1 MIGEKRRKLVSGSD
15 NTSESSL
22 TVSSATSPKFRHGKE
37 NVPPLSSTDKG
48 AGVFSGAFRQTDG
61 GSEALEQ
68 TQTKYRSLCRLDSP
82 LGDGNDG
89 LDSNWTD
96 ICASGG
102 LDELDSEILESSG
115 LAELDSEILEYYGA
129 AELDFRISGS
139 SACGGKTRCEP
150 DYRKLGG
157 GSYGVVSRES
167 RSIESRLLSTSYAR
181 NGDGQ
186 GESISDIDDG
196 DADVVDND
204 DDDEEDDF
212 ESTQFNVLMKLCEG
226 EEEFGCHEPGPTLGC
241 PLCGIDMSEMNEE
254 SRQFHANECIDKSV
268 APKGISSTDMMKQSV
283 PSSHSHPVE
292 PLQCSAKPAAETPV
306 IKWLHSLGLAK
317 YETAFIEQEIDWES
331 LQWLTE
337 KVCFLMPHLLHD
349 YIYDKETETDLTTM
363 GITTLGPRKKIMQSI
378 QELKKR
384 ESDSTEQRN
393 GGSDHRPNAAKNIPM
408 NKLITDFFASPL
420 SHKKKNNLTSSG
432 PQEREKAE
440 ADSRKRQVAV
450 RKTVNGKRKD
460 VPPWCTVPGT
470 PFRVDAFRYLRRDCS
485 HWFLTHFHID
495 RISYNINSRLELSV
509 TAALAALDYQGLTKS
524 FSYGKIY
531 CSMITARLVNTK
543 IGIPWDKLEV
553 MPLNQ
558 KVNVAGVDI
567 TCYDANHCPGAIMLL
582 FEPPNGEPVLHTGD
596 FRFSEDMATTTDLQ
610 RRHIHTLIL
619 DTTYCNSKYNFPK
632 QEEVMQFVIEAI
644 QAESFNPKTLFLIG
658 SYTIGKERLY
668 LEVARVLKRKIYVP
682 VAKLRL
688 LECLGFPAEDMKWFT
703 SNENESNIHVV
714 PMWTIASF
722 KRLKQLSCQ
731 YTGRF
736 SLIVAFSPTGW
747 TLGRGKKSAG
757 RKRQQ
762 GTIIRYEVPYS
773 EHCGFEELKEFV
785 KLVSPVKIIP
795 SVNNEGEASSN
806 AMTELLLS

>member
-15 NTSESSL
+15 TTSESPL
-22 TVSSATSPKFRHGKE
+22 TASSATAPKFRNGKE
-37 NVPPLSSTDKG
+37 NVPPLSVTGKG
-48 AGVFSGAFRQTDG
+48 DGVVSKAFHQTDG
-61 GSEALEQ
+61 GGYGLSQ
-68 TQTKYRSLCRLDSP
+68 TPIKDHPLYQLDSIS
-82 LGDGNDG
+82 GDGSDG
-89 LDSNWTD
+89 LDSEWTD
-96 ICASGG
+96 TCVSGG

-115 LAELDSEILEYYGA
+115 LAELDSEILEYYGVT
-129 AELDFRISGS
+129 ELDSGITGS

-150 DYRKLGG
+150 DHRKLSGG
-157 GSYGVVSRES
+157 NYGVGSRES
-167 RSIESRLLSTSYAR
+167 RSIESKLLSTSYTR
-181 NGDGQ
+181 NGVGH

-196 DADVVDND
+196 DVDVVDD
-204 DDDEEDDF
+204 DDDEEEDDF
-212 ESTQFNVLMKLCEG
+212 ESTQFNVLMELCEG
-226 EEEFGCHEPGPTLGC
+226 EEEFGCQEPDPTLGC

-254 SRQFHANECIDKSV
+254 SRQFHTNECIDKSV
-268 APKGISSTDMMKQSV
+268 APNGISSTDMMNQSV
-283 PSSHSHPVE
+283 PSSHSHPLG

-337 KVCFLMPHLLHD
+337 K
-349 YIYDKETETDLTTM
+349 DLITM
-363 GITTLGPRKKIMQSI
+363 GITALGPRKKIMQSI

-384 ESDSTEQRN
+384 ESNSTEQRN
-393 GGSDHRPNAAKNIPM
+393 GGSDHAPHAAKNIPM

-432 PQEREKAE
+432 PQEREKAK
-440 ADSRKRQVAV
+440 ADSRKRQGTV
-450 RKTVNGKRKD
+450 RKTVNGRRKD

-495 RISYNINSRLELSV
+495 H
-509 TAALAALDYQGLTKS
+509 YQGLTKS

-531 CSMITARLVNTK
+531 CSMITAKLVNTK
-543 IGIPWDKLEV
+543 IGISWDKLEV
-553 MPLNQ
+553 IPLNQ
-558 KVNVAGVDI
+558 KINVAGVDVI
-567 TCYDANHCPGAIMLL
+567 CYDANHCPGAIMLL

-596 FRFSEDMATTTDLQ
+596 FRFNEDMATTPDLQ
-610 RRHIHTLIL
+610 RCHIHTLIL
-619 DTTYCNSKYNFPK
+619 DTTYCNPQYNFPK

-722 KRLKQLSCQ
+722 KRLKQLSHQ

-747 TLGRGKKSAG
+747 TIGKGKKSAG